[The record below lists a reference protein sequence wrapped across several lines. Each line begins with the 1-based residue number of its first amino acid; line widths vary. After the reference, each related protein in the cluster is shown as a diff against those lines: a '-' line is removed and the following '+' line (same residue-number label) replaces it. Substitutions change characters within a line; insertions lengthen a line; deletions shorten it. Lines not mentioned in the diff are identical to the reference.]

1 MSSDPTPEEEH
12 LQDLY
17 NEIRSLLEGRG
28 EVSPTGQAIVL
39 MRIAIE
45 NGGAELGM
53 TGILHV
59 ISSMMTQ
66 TLGIMSEDDD
76 KETQRNEL
84 EDILRDF
91 NQNKTSEH

>member
-28 EVSPTGQAIVL
+28 
-39 MRIAIE
+39 
-45 NGGAELGM
+45 
-53 TGILHV
+53 
-59 ISSMMTQ
+59 
-66 TLGIMSEDDD
+66 IMSEDEANFRSYDD
-76 KETQRNEL
+76 NEL